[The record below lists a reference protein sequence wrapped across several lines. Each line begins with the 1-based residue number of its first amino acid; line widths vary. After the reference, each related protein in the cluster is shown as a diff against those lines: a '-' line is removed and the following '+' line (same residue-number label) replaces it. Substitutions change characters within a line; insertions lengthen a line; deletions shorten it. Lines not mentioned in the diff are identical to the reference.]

1 MQHARIQP
9 LNDRETARRPLIVY
23 WMQASVRSRHNHA
36 LEYAVH
42 LAHQSDRAP
51 VVVFGLAPDY
61 PGANARHYTFL
72 LQALADVADDLA
84 LRGISFSVWAGAPA
98 RVALLASQD
107 AAALVTDVGYLRHLR
122 RWRSEVAAAADCPVI
137 QVESNVVVPVAE
149 ASLKQEYSAATLRGK
164 LVPQIAEYATEVRT
178 VAVGR
183 RCGHEVLAHLA
194 AALPHVDVLGTA
206 PQELVPPSIAATPG
220 PVADRVGGQTEAAR
234 LLQTFLD
241 ERIDQYDAFR
251 NHPDRDLGS
260 RLSAHLHFGSIA
272 PSWIVL
278 SVRERFPPGAS
289 PDADA
294 FLEELVVRRELAIN
308 FCHYNADYDRFAVL
322 PDWARRT
329 LHEHR
334 ADPRPMRYSARR
346 LEAGETHDEFWNA
359 CQRQMVRSG
368 YMHGYMRMYWGKKIL
383 EWTPDP
389 EDAFALTIALNDRY
403 ELDGRDPNGYTGV
416 AWCYGLHDRP
426 WVERPVFGKVRYMN
440 ANGIKRK
447 FKRIGDY
454 LARWR

>member
-9 LNDRETARRPLIVY
+9 LNDRATAGRPLVVY
-23 WMQASVRSRHNHA
+23 WMQASVRSKHNHA

-42 LAHQSDRAP
+42 LAQQSDRAP
-51 VVVFGLAPDY
+51 AVVFGLTPDH
-61 PGANARHYTFL
+61 PGMNARQATFL
-72 LQALADVADDLA
+72 LQALADVAADLA
-84 LRGISFSVWAGAPA
+84 LRGICFSVWAGEPA

-107 AAALVTDVGYLRHLR
+107 AAALVTDVGYLRHSRHLR
-122 RWRSEVAAAADCPVI
+122 NEVAAAADCPVI
-137 QVESNVVVPVAE
+137 QVESNVVVPVAA
-149 ASLKQEYSAATLRGK
+149 ASSKQEYSAATLRRK
-164 LVPQIAEYATEVRT
+164 LVPQIAQYATEVRS

-183 RCGHEVLAHLA
+183 RCDREALTHLA
-194 AALPHVDVLGTA
+194 AAVPHVDVLGSSLQA
-206 PQELVPPSIAATPG
+206 LVPPGVAMTPG
-220 PVADRVGGQTEAAR
+220 PVAERVGGQTEAER
-234 LLQTFLD
+234 LLRTFLD
-241 ERIDQYDAFR
+241 ERIDRYDQFR

-260 RLSAHLHFGSIA
+260 RLSAQLRFGCIA
-272 PSWIVL
+272 PSRIVL
-278 SVRERFPPGAS
+278 SVRERFVPGAS

-308 FCHYNADYDRFAVL
+308 FCHYNDHYDRFAAL
-322 PDWARRT
+322 PGWARTT
-329 LHEHR
+329 LDEHR
-334 ADPRPMRYSARR
+334 ADPRPVHYCARR
-346 LEAGETHDEFWNA
+346 IEEGETHDEFWNA

-389 EDAFALTIALNDRY
+389 EDAFALSIELNDRY
-403 ELDGRDPNGYTGV
+403 ELDGCDPNGYTGV